1 MSLRLIEDK
10 HKYLFVLTIKSVT
23 VASKDTI
30 TCRTYSQLCLQ
41 WKIACLKAAHLGS
54 PLNIHTYKPK
64 T

>member
-30 TCRTYSQLCLQ
+30 TCRTYS
-41 WKIACLKAAHLGS
+41 HLYGTE
-54 PLNIHTYKPK
+54 NVFPK
-64 T
+64 SCFHGK